1 MKRFQPTQSLRRRG
15 VRGQRGFTL
24 VEMMVAVTIG
34 LIVILGVTVTFVN
47 LKGAWG
53 TQDKLAQLQDN
64 ERLAMA
70 FLTSAVQEAG
80 YYPDPLNTNP
90 ISGFTDATY
99 GSTAAGQIMVG
110 TTDTTT
116 SSDSLSTVFATAGGD
131 GLLNCQGATYSGS
144 GTISVRNTF
153 YVDTTNKTLNC
164 KVDGPSPSV
173 MTATTAPL
181 VSGVASMTVLYN
193 VNTTNS
199 PNPVYQYYPASSMTA
214 ATWPLVKSVRITLNF
229 VNPNASLG
237 GTATIPW
244 VQTVNLMNNQ

>member
-1 MKRFQPTQSLRRRG
+1 MKRFQPTQSLRHRG
-15 VRGQRGFTL
+15 VRRERGFTL

-34 LIVILGVTVTFVN
+34 MVVILGVTVTFVQ

-80 YYPDPLNTNP
+80 YYPDPTSATP
-90 ISGFTDATY
+90 ITGFTDLTY
-99 GSTAAGQIMVG
+99 GNTAAGQIMVG

-116 SSDSLSTVFATAGGD
+116 SSDTLSTVYATIGGD
-131 GLLNCQGATYSGS
+131 GLLTCQGATYATGS
-144 GTISVRNTF
+144 TVSVRNTF
-153 YVDTTNKTLNC
+153 YVDTANKTLNC
-164 KVDGPSPSV
+164 KVDAPTSSS
-173 MTATTAPL
+173 MSATAAPL
-181 VSGVASMTVLYN
+181 VTGVASMSVLYN
-193 VNTTNS
+193 VNTSNS
-199 PNPVYQYYPASSMTA
+199 PTPAYQYYAAGSMTA
-214 ATWPLVKSVRITLNF
+214 ALWPLVKSVRITLNF

-237 GTATIPW
+237 GNATIPW